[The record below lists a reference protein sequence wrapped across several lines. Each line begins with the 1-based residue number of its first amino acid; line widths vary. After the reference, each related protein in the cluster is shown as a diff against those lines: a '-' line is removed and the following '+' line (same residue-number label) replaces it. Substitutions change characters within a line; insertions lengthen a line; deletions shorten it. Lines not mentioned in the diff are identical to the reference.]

1 MLSVLALKYLK
12 FLSFRY
18 LTSFFFIF
26 YSSNLIRSCA
36 LDTRSDNQKIFRI
49 ISLLLANKN
58 NKSIT
63 DLFKTEYLKISS
75 YKFLQVLPQMCAHLS
90 TKTDE
95 FSKIIFL
102 LIERCASEHPHHT
115 LNHIMALSNAY
126 RDSVDTKNQENEL
139 RVEGANTLIAQL
151 KENPNISKMLNQL
164 EKLCSVLIDYAN
176 VEIKTN
182 KKNTIS
188 SKLTVLAGKLNF
200 IQCPTVD
207 LPIKENGDYSNII
220 AINSFMDDVMIPG
233 GINAPKRIKVR
244 CSNGLQ
250 IPQLLKGKDDLRQ
263 DAVMQQVF
271 SIVNTLLRQNKN
283 TSKNRLNLRT
293 YKVVPL
299 SKRSGILEWC
309 QNTIPIGNYLVFGE
323 KAHEKYR
330 PKDWQPTICR
340 QKLTATKTGE
350 EKYKTYMEICK
361 NFKPVFHYFFL
372 EKFLHPSVWFERRLA
387 YIKSIATTSMIGYI
401 LGLGDR
407 HLQNIL
413 IDEKTAEVVH
423 IDFGIAFEQGKM

>member
-1 MLSVLALKYLK
+1 M
-12 FLSFRY
+12 
-18 LTSFFFIF
+18 
-26 YSSNLIRSCA
+26 
-36 LDTRSDNQKIFRI
+36 FRI
-49 ISLLLANKN
+49 FSLLLANKD
-58 NKSIT
+58 NKAIT
-63 DLFKTEYLKISS
+63 DLIKLDHLKISS

-90 TKTDE
+90 TKSDE
-95 FSKIIFL
+95 FSIIIFSI
-102 LIERCASEHPHHT
+102 IERCAREHPHHT

-126 RDSVDTKNQENEL
+126 KDSVNTKNPENEL
-139 RVEGANTLIAQL
+139 RVEGANTLLAQL
-151 KENPNISKMLNQL
+151 KENPNIAKMIKQL
-164 EKLCSVLIDYAN
+164 EKLCSALIDYAN
-176 VEIKTN
+176 FELS
-182 KKNTIS
+182 S
-188 SKLTVLAGKLNF
+188 SKRNKICITLSTLAGKLNF

-207 LPIKENGDYSNII
+207 LPIVENGDYSNIVT
-220 AINSFMDDVMIPG
+220 INSFLDEVMIPG

-244 CSNGLQ
+244 CSNGLV

-309 QNTIPIGNYLVFGE
+309 QDTIPIGNYLVNID

-330 PKDWQPTICR
+330 PNDWKPSNCR
-340 QKLTATKTGE
+340 KKLADTKTGE
-350 EKYKTYMEICK
+350 EKYSTYLEICE
-361 NFKPVFHYFFL
+361 NFKPVFHHFFL

-387 YIKSIATTSMIGYI
+387 YIKSIATNSMVGYI

-413 IDEKTAEVVH
+413 IDEKTAEVIH

>member
-1 MLSVLALKYLK
+1 MD
-12 FLSFRY
+12 
-18 LTSFFFIF
+18 TS
-26 YSSNLIRSCA
+26 A
-36 LDTRSDNQKIFRI
+36 DNQKIFRI
-49 ISLLLANKN
+49 ISLLLANKDN
-58 NKSIT
+58 EEIT
-63 DLFKTEYLKISS
+63 NLFKSEYLQISS

-95 FSKIIFL
+95 FSTIIYL
-102 LIERCASEHPHHT
+102 LIERCAREHPHHT

-126 RDSVDTKNQENEL
+126 KDSENSKSQENEC
-139 RVEGANTLIAQL
+139 RVEGANTLLEQL
-151 KENPNISKMLNQL
+151 KENPNIAKMITQL
-164 EKLCSVLIDYAN
+164 EKLCSVLINYAN
-176 VEIKTN
+176 FELLPKKIN
-182 KKNTIS
+182 KIC
-188 SKLTVLAGKLNF
+188 SKLTGLAGKLNF

-207 LPIKENGDYSNII
+207 LPIQENGDYSNII
-220 AINSFMDDVMIPG
+220 TINRFFDQVVSPG
-233 GINAPKRIKVR
+233 GINAPKKIKVL
-244 CSNGLQ
+244 CSNGLE

-309 QNTIPIGNYLVFGE
+309 QNTIPIGDYLVSSG

-330 PKDWQPTICR
+330 PNDWKPADCR
-340 QKLTATKTGE
+340 RKLTETG
-350 EKYKTYMEICK
+350 EKYKTYLEICE
-361 NFKPVFHYFFL
+361 NIKPVFHHFFL

-387 YIKSIATTSMIGYI
+387 YIKSIATNSMVGYI